1 MTSQVVFDCEDPV
14 PKLLEVEETHWLFA
28 KAEVLEGIELKD
40 ELQEK
45 DGTCGERV
53 GSGASKLST

>member
-40 ELQEK
+40 EL
-45 DGTCGERV
+45 
-53 GSGASKLST
+53 